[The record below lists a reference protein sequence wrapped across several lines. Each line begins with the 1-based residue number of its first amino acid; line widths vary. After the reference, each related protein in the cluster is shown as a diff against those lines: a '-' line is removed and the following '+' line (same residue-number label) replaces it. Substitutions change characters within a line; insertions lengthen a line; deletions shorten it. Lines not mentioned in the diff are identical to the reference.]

1 MSEHLI
7 VVAIDF
13 GTTYSGYAFSL
24 GVEFASQP
32 TKISSNKPWAAS
44 QGLVSHKT
52 PTSVLLKPD
61 KSFYKFGYEAEDKY
75 NDLAQSETEDFRDY
89 YYFRRFK
96 MMLHSRKNLQ
106 RETIIEDETGKP
118 LKAKTVFTH
127 GIRYLKNHAMTTIDR
142 QGQALDEMDV
152 HWVITVPA
160 IWTDAAKQFM
170 REAAHAAGIES
181 NNLSI
186 ALEPEAA
193 SVYCKHLPLDQL
205 SGSDRDTS
213 LFKPGSKYMVIDL
226 GGGTADIT
234 VHRVEDDKSLCEVHS
249 PSGGAWGGTTVDE
262 KFINYLK
269 SMVGEDVMK
278 LFFKFHMED
287 VLDLYREFEIR
298 KRRVKIDMSETPTL
312 AIKIPVA
319 LLELYQKH
327 TGKSLRDVIKDEPKY
342 KGKITCLADKIR
354 IDAETVK
361 FFFKDAMENLV
372 DHIREILAEMP
383 VRGTNMFIL
392 VGGFSESEFVQDTI
406 RAKFPN
412 VKTIVPF
419 DAGLAVLKGAVIYGH
434 APMVITSRVCRR
446 TFGVAVMKPFNK
458 GVDPEEKLDWS
469 GDREV
474 CRDVFHKYMEMG
486 QPLKVGEPVTTS
498 LMARPHQTTAR
509 IRVYSSSEKTPE
521 FVTDAKSS
529 YLGEVVVSL
538 EDSELASAVEVKL
551 TFGGTELAVETK
563 EKNTG
568 KTCKSKFD
576 FLSET

>member
-24 GVEFASQP
+24 GVEFETQP
-32 TKISSNKPWAAS
+32 TKISSNKPWTAS
-44 QGLVSHKT
+44 QGLVSHKA
-52 PTSVLLKPD
+52 PTSILLKPD

-75 NDLAQSETEDFRDY
+75 NDLAQSEAEDFRDY

-96 MMLHSRKNLQ
+96 MMLHARKNLQ
-106 RETIIEDETGKP
+106 RETVIEDETGKQ
-118 LKAKTVFTH
+118 LKAKTVFSY
-127 GIRYLKNHAMTTIDR
+127 GIKYLKDHAMTTIDR
-142 QGQALDEMDV
+142 QGQVLDEMDI

-160 IWTDAAKQFM
+160 IWSDAAKQFM
-170 REAAHAAGIES
+170 REAAYAAGIES

-193 SVYCKHLPLDQL
+193 SVYCKYLPTDQL
-205 SGSDRDTS
+205 AGSDRDTS
-213 LFKPGSKYMVIDL
+213 LFNPGSKYMVIDL

-234 VHRVEDDKSLCEVHS
+234 VHRVEDDESLCEVHS
-249 PSGGAWGGTTVDE
+249 PSGGAWGGTSVDE
-262 KFINYLK
+262 KFIKYLK
-269 SMVGEDVMK
+269 GIVGEDVMK
-278 LFFKFHMED
+278 LFFKHHMED

-312 AIKIPVA
+312 SIKIPVA
-319 LLELYQKH
+319 LLDRYQKY
-327 TGKSLRDVIKDEPKY
+327 TGNSLRDIIKDDPKY
-342 KGKITCLADKIR
+342 KGKVTCLADKIR
-354 IDAETVK
+354 IDSSTMK
-361 FFFKDAMENLV
+361 SFFADAMENLV
-372 DHIREILAEMP
+372 DHIREILAEIP

-392 VGGFSESEFVQDTI
+392 VGGFSESEFVQETI

-419 DAGLAVLKGAVIYGH
+419 DAGLAVLKGAVIFGH

-446 TFGVAVMKPFNK
+446 TFGIAVRRPFDK
-458 GVDPEEKLDWS
+458 QTDPIEKHDWV

-474 CRDVFHKYMEMG
+474 CKDVFHKYMEIG

-498 LMARPHQTTAR
+498 LSASPHQTTAR
-509 IRVYSSSEKTPE
+509 IRVYASAEKQPG

-538 EDSELASAVEVKL
+538 EDSDSVSVVDVKL

-563 EKNTG
+563 ERSTG
-568 KTCKSKFD
+568 KTVKSRFD
-576 FLSET
+576 FLRE